1 MKIAVAMPCG
11 SIRDSFIPDPAV
23 FAPIADAKE
32 VIWNPLSQQW
42 NGDELAEALS
52 NAEVVVT
59 GWGNPKID
67 AAVLSRAKKLSV
79 IAHTGGSVAGLLD
92 SAAYEHGILVLSGND
107 LYARSVAESV
117 IAYSLAMLR
126 DIPRYTEELRG
137 DGWSAPGWYNEGLL
151 GQRVGLVGFG
161 AVARHT
167 AELLAAFGCTVL
179 VCMADFLT
187 KADAAKYG
195 VRKASAEEVFSTCKI
210 VSLHTALTPET
221 YHSIDRRLLSLLRP
235 DSIFVNTA
243 RGAIVDEAALSEML
257 TAGRFRAVLDV
268 YETEPLSK
276 DSPLRNIGRET
287 HRPSPL
293 ILMPHMGGPTIDRR
307 PLVTAAL
314 VEAIRAYR
322 NGDTMAKCIKELQIT
337 REMAERMTR

>member
-1 MKIAVAMPCG
+1 MKITVAMPCDG
-11 SIRDSFIPDPAV
+11 TRASFIPDPAV
-23 FAPIADAKE
+23 FAPIAAPE
-32 VIWNPLSQQW
+32 EMRWNPLDRQW
-42 NGDELAEALS
+42 SSAELSEALS
-52 NAEVVVT
+52 DAEVVVT
-59 GWGNPKID
+59 GWGSPKLD
-67 AAVLSRAKKLSV
+67 ATVLSQAKKLSV

-92 SAAYEHGILVLSGND
+92 SAAYDRGILVLSGND

-117 IAYSLAMLR
+117 IAYALTMLR
-126 DIPRYTEELRG
+126 DIPRYTKELH
-137 DGWSAPGWYNEGLL
+137 DTGWSASGWYNEGLL

-187 KADAAKYG
+187 EADAAKHG
-195 VRKASAEEVFSTCKI
+195 VRKASTEEVFSTCKI

-235 DSIFVNTA
+235 DSIFINTA
-243 RGAIVDEAALSEML
+243 RGAIVDEAVLSEML
-257 TAGRFRAVLDV
+257 AAGRFRAVLDV
-268 YETEPLSK
+268 YETEPLSM
-276 DSPLRNIGRET
+276 DSPLRKITRTE

-293 ILMPHMGGPTIDRR
+293 VLMPHMGGPTIDRR
-307 PLVTAAL
+307 PLVTTAL
-314 VEAIRAYR
+314 VEAIRTYR
-322 NGDTMAKCIKELQIT
+322 EGDGECVQDLRIT